1 MKEKE
6 LGKGIHVREWLK
18 REIPPKHMGSC
29 LHSSHTKTNMTRIM
43 VVTLYNSQSIR
54 PSHSPWIAVTKHHYS
69 PITSSAPNSGCRQV
83 HSNLLKTWSKQL
95 CKNLCSES
103 VTFRDTTG
111 RLSHGVSYH
120 SRAKANTRKV
130 KSILIQT
137 ATSLEKYEIQVFP
150 LSVSPPVIHI

>member
-1 MKEKE
+1 MTYLALIMKEKE

-69 PITSSAPNSGCRQV
+69 PITSSAPNSGCRKV

-103 VTFRDTTG
+103 
-111 RLSHGVSYH
+111 LLH
-120 SRAKANTRKV
+120 SRTQQVDSLMVSATTQEPKPTVEKSKV
-130 KSILIQT
+130 SWFKLQ
-137 ATSLEKYEIQVFP
+137 
-150 LSVSPPVIHI
+150 